1 MDWVRIVFARVRG
14 LFAGRRTDS
23 DLGDEFDAH
32 LEMSVEE
39 NLRRGMSEE
48 DARNA
53 ARREFG
59 GVEQIKEIYRE
70 GRGLP
75 MVEAFLNDL
84 RFGARML
91 QRNPGFAAVAI
102 LTLALGIGATVSIF
116 SVVNALLLRPLPF
129 PDSDRLVILQE
140 SIPKVV
146 QGKFPVSALDILDF
160 QHLSHSLESLAA
172 FSFKPM
178 DLSGNGFA
186 EGVDAARAS
195 AALFR
200 ILGVQPV
207 LGRTFTDGED
217 KTGNNVAILGYSLWQ
232 TRYGGDPKIVG
243 KKILLDR
250 EPYFVIGVMPAG
262 FEFPSKGLP
271 YSRPAQIWV
280 PIAFS
285 SAELDPSDRGNNF
298 NFGVLAKVKPR
309 ISGEAANADVM
320 TVAKQIQEQF
330 YPVEFRDRSKV
341 ALEASVTPLA
351 DLIVGKTKRMLFLLL
366 GAVGLLLL
374 IACANVANLVLSRGA
389 ARQKEIAVRVAL
401 GAGRLRLVRQL
412 LVESSLLGL
421 AGGALG
427 LFAGYSGLKG
437 LVAIAAAVLPRAK
450 EVSLDT
456 TVFCFT
462 LGISILSGILFGI
475 VPAFAAA
482 RADLNETLKESGRS
496 DAGSRGHRRI
506 RDSFV
511 VAQMA
516 LAVLLVTGSGLLIRS
531 FVRARETN
539 PGFTTEKTIGLMVA
553 LPNSQYKK
561 AQQEYAFF
569 ERLLAD
575 TKAAPSVVSV
585 GFSSDPP
592 MNSNWKHT
600 FVAEGHEADQNK
612 SAPYDYH
619 TLVDGD
625 YFRTLGI
632 PLVRGRFFNEE
643 ESLGKNN
650 VVIISDGMARRYWP
664 SEDPVGRHLK
674 WPDPTG
680 QDPWLTIVGVVGDVK
695 QGALDDSTEPHTYEP
710 FRQVCDD
717 EHLGPL
723 CRTRTMLIRSGNP
736 PNVLVKDIRNLVQ
749 QIDPQQPIGK
759 VFILEQV
766 VAASLAPRRFNTWL
780 LTVFGFGAMLLAA
793 IGVYGVI
800 SGGVTQQTRELGV
813 RIALGA
819 KPGDVLRLVLW
830 RGLKLALV
838 GLSIGLAA
846 SLAATRLMAG
856 LLYDVSVTD
865 PLTFTVVG
873 ALLIVVALVACWIPA
888 RRAMRVDPMIA
899 LRYE

>member
-1 MDWVRIVFARVRG
+1 MERLRQKVTWLRVWVARTSK
-14 LFAGRRTDS
+14 LFHVKQSERELS
-23 DLGDEFDAH
+23 DEFGTH
-32 LEMSVEE
+32 LEMAVEE

-48 DARNA
+48 EARYA
-53 ARREFG
+53 ARRDFG
-59 GVEQIKEIYRE
+59 GVEQFKEIYRE
-70 GRGLP
+70 SRGLP
-75 MVEAFLNDL
+75 MLETFLQDL

-91 QRNPGFAAVAI
+91 RKNPGFTAVAI

-129 PDSDRLVILQE
+129 PDSDRLVILEE

-146 QGKFPVSALDILDF
+146 QGKFPVSALDIPDF
-160 QHLSHSLESLAA
+160 RHLNHSLESLAA

-200 ILGVQPV
+200 ILGVEPV
-207 LGRTFTDGED
+207 LGRTFTDDED
-217 KTGNNVAILGYSLWQ
+217 KIGNNVAILGYAMWQ
-232 TRYGGDPKIVG
+232 TRYGGDPEIVG

-250 EPYFVIGVMPAG
+250 EPYSVIGVMPAG
-262 FEFPSKGLP
+262 FEFPLKGLP
-271 YSRPAQIWV
+271 YSRPAQLWV

-285 SAELDPSDRGNNF
+285 STELDPSDRGDNF

-309 ISGEAANADVM
+309 ISTAAANADVM
-320 TVAKQIQEQF
+320 MAADQIQEQF
-330 YPVEFRDRSKV
+330 YPVEFRDRLKV

-412 LVESSLLGL
+412 LMESGLLGL

-427 LFAGYSGLKG
+427 LFAAYAGLKG
-437 LVAIAAAVLPRAK
+437 LVALATAVLPRAK

-456 TVFCFT
+456 TVLFLT
-462 LGISILSGILFGI
+462 LGDSILAGLLFGI
-475 VPAFAAA
+475 VPAFAATKT
-482 RADLNETLKESGRS
+482 DLNETLKESGRG

-506 RDSFV
+506 RDAFV

-516 LAVLLVTGSGLLIRS
+516 LAVLLVIGSGLLIRS

-539 PGFTTEKTIGLMVA
+539 PGFTTENTIGLMVA
-553 LPNSQYKK
+553 LPSSQYKK

-569 ERLLAD
+569 GRLLAD
-575 TKAAPSVVSV
+575 TRAVPGVTSV

-612 SAPYDYH
+612 SAPYDFH
-619 TLVDGD
+619 SLVDGD

-650 VVIISDGMARRYWP
+650 VVIISDGMARRYWRG
-664 SEDPVGRHLK
+664 EDPVGRHLK

-680 QDPWLTIVGVVGDVK
+680 QDP
-695 QGALDDSTEPHTYEP
+695 
-710 FRQVCDD
+710 
-717 EHLGPL
+717 
-723 CRTRTMLIRSGNP
+723 
-736 PNVLVKDIRNLVQ
+736 
-749 QIDPQQPIGK
+749 
-759 VFILEQV
+759 
-766 VAASLAPRRFNTWL
+766 
-780 LTVFGFGAMLLAA
+780 
-793 IGVYGVI
+793 
-800 SGGVTQQTRELGV
+800 
-813 RIALGA
+813 
-819 KPGDVLRLVLW
+819 
-830 RGLKLALV
+830 
-838 GLSIGLAA
+838 
-846 SLAATRLMAG
+846 
-856 LLYDVSVTD
+856 
-865 PLTFTVVG
+865 
-873 ALLIVVALVACWIPA
+873 
-888 RRAMRVDPMIA
+888 
-899 LRYE
+899 